1 MGKIK
6 LNNLVALEYSKI
18 SSSINLI
25 SLNKAVKNYA
35 QEPHNLSIDIEE
47 QTWSYGTNKSRSLW
61 IPGRFTAKIGEG
73 RKIYDEGIIGI
84 YNKTKL
90 IHLNHMISD
99 LSEL

>member
-35 QEPHNLSIDIEE
+35 QEPHNLSIDIEN
-47 QTWSYGTNKSRSLW
+47 QTWSYGTNKPRSLW
-61 IPGRFTAKIGEG
+61 VPGHFTAKIGQG
-73 RKIYDEGIIGI
+73 KKNYDEGIIGI
-84 YNKTKL
+84 YDKTRL
-90 IHLNHMISD
+90 IHLNNMIFD
-99 LSEL
+99 FSEL